1 MSHLQVAFAVGAAIV
16 LFVYGLQG
24 FGREL
29 RAVGGAALEGWLARV
44 TRSPWSGFGV
54 GALATALLQSS
65 SAVTALAATL
75 VDAGVFSFRA
85 SLGVLLGANVG
96 TTATAWLVS
105 FKLTGLGPVFI
116 VLGTLLSV
124 LPARVRVA
132 GKSVFYF
139 GLIFLA
145 LDLIASAMQPWQ
157 QDPLFTEWLK
167 LAQSPWV
174 GVLAG
179 VVITAVIQSSSATT
193 GLVILL
199 VQQGALPAEAAIPVV
214 IGANV
219 GSTSTALIASA
230 SMAPAARAC
239 AQANA
244 LFNLA
249 AMLLCLPLLPW
260 LASWA
265 LAGASDPGMAV
276 AWAHLA
282 FNLGMAALLLPTMP
296 WVAPW
301 LQRVLKVSDD
311 ARG

>member
-1 MSHLQVAFAVGAAIV
+1 
-16 LFVYGLQG
+16 
-24 FGREL
+24 
-29 RAVGGAALEGWLARV
+29 
-44 TRSPWSGFGV
+44 
-54 GALATALLQSS
+54 
-65 SAVTALAATL
+65 
-75 VDAGVFSFRA
+75 
-85 SLGVLLGANVG
+85 
-96 TTATAWLVS
+96 
-105 FKLTGLGPVFI
+105 
-116 VLGTLLSV
+116 
-124 LPARVRVA
+124 
-132 GKSVFYF
+132 
-139 GLIFLA
+139 
-145 LDLIASAMQPWQ
+145 
-157 QDPLFTEWLK
+157 
-167 LAQSPWV
+167 
-174 GVLAG
+174 
-179 VVITAVIQSSSATT
+179 
-193 GLVILL
+193 
-199 VQQGALPAEAAIPVV
+199 LPAEAAIPVV

-265 LAGASDPGMAV
+265 LAGAGDPGMAV

-301 LQRVLKVSDD
+301 LQRVLQVSAD